1 VNFLAHLYLS
11 GCNPEVRLGG
21 FIGDY
26 VKGSKFTHFTPDIQK
41 GIKLHRAIDSVTDSH
56 PSTRACSAIFKP
68 VYKRYS
74 GVVSDVVFDHVL
86 AKEWSRY
93 SESNLNEFTQIFY
106 TQMFQRYQLLPPT
119 VQQFLPNMIRTN
131 RLSSYQTSEG
141 VREALNIM
149 SLRTSLPNNTE
160 YAIVQLKTHYNLFFD
175 YFLPLFNDLMQ
186 LATREF
192 GINL

>member
-1 VNFLAHLYLS
+1 MFFFYNNFITIYYL
-11 GCNPEVRLGG
+11 
-21 FIGDY
+21 F
-26 VKGSKFTHFTPDIQK
+26 HDI
-41 GIKLHRAIDSVTDSH
+41 
-56 PSTRACSAIFKP
+56 
-68 VYKRYS
+68 
-74 GVVSDVVFDHVL
+74 
-86 AKEWSRY
+86 
-93 SESNLNEFTQIFY
+93 FTQIFY